1 MFLAERE
8 NPEKTAEVVEEEE
21 RKVLTYTQEFQDFIK
36 FFFYKIFN

>member
-21 RKVLTYTQEFQDFIK
+21 RKPLSCTQKLQDFFK
-36 FFFYKIFN
+36 FFF